1 MRYDDFRDRWQA
13 ALHAAGVLSH
23 QDRPQETIDVSTTE
37 RRWRL
42 LTLPRTAGPFNVL
55 ASVGFH
61 WDPFQSARS
70 YTREEDLLTELL
82 GRRARWSTQH
92 RLVRVDIKL
101 HAKLPYGSTTPLPA
115 ADVWQPWIA
124 SMEDKV
130 SAALAPRQRTNT
142 DIRWR
147 GGLGLEGESSVHG
160 EFALHGMSVPAYEM
174 IVVPRIWDDPRR
186 REREASAA
194 KPIHALAARFRTA
207 LAAWTGS
214 VAELV
219 GWLHNAPAPPH
230 GRSGRRR
237 REPFQYD
244 DDGGPETTLT
254 IPAPSTLSDVT
265 VPESRKEVG
274 GNPEGGV

>member
-1 MRYDDFRDRWQA
+1 MRYDEFRDRWQA

-37 RRWRL
+37 RRWRFH
-42 LTLPRTAGPFNVL
+42 TLPRTVEPFTVS
-55 ASVGFH
+55 ASISFH

-82 GRRARWSTQH
+82 GRRARSTQR

-101 HAKLPYGSTTPLPA
+101 HATLPYGSTSPLPSP
-115 ADVWQPWIA
+115 DVWLPWTA
-124 SMEDKV
+124 SMAEKL
-130 SAALAPRQRTNT
+130 SAALVPQRQRKNT
-142 DIRWR
+142 AIRWR
-147 GGLGLEGESSVHG
+147 GDLELEGEASLYG

-194 KPIHALAARFRTA
+194 KPIDALAARFRGA
-207 LAAWTGS
+207 LDAWTES

-219 GWLHNAPAPPH
+219 GWLHHAPAPPRV
-230 GRSGRRR
+230 RSGRRR
-237 REPFQYD
+237 EPLPYD
-244 DDGGPETTLT
+244 DDSGPETTH
-254 IPAPSTLSDVT
+254 
-265 VPESRKEVG
+265 
-274 GNPEGGV
+274 